1 MSKKIIIFINILVFF
16 SLTNISIAKDFLRM
30 ISPLYLDCES
40 VNQKD
45 IGYFL
50 KVKYDS
56 AVVREY
62 VNPLLTQAGPTQE
75 RIFNITNEDENT
87 IYLEHQIYTYA
98 RNPKITVDR
107 VKGKIYLEGYIE
119 YNCKKVTRTQFN
131 RLLSMEEKRSKGEV
145 KPNKF

>member
-16 SLTNISIAKDFLRM
+16 SLTNISIAKDFLRI
-30 ISPLYLDCES
+30 ISPLHLDCEIDRKK
-40 VNQKD
+40 N
-45 IGYFL
+45 IGYL
-50 KVKYDS
+50 IKVKYDS

-62 VNPLLTQAGPTQE
+62 DNPLLTQAGRTEQK
-75 RIFNITNEDENT
+75 IFNITNEDKNT

-98 RNPKITVDR
+98 RNTTITVDR
-107 VKGKIYLEGYIE
+107 VKGKIYVMGTIE
-119 YNCKKVTRTQFN
+119 HNCEKVTRTQFN